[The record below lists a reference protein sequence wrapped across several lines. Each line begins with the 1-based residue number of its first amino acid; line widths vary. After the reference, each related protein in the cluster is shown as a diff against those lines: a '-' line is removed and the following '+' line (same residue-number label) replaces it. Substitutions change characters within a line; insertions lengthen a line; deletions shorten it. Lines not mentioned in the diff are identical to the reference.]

1 METWKAYY
9 FLQRRRKDSNLAI
22 RLISGLLLSAVLLG
36 ILTIALGFGTIFAVY
51 AYYSRQLPSAEEIGH
66 QAISSFKTTKIYD
79 RTGQHLL
86 YELLPPEGGDRTF
99 VPLYLIPEHVRYA
112 TIALEDRTFYINPAG
127 INIEGLVRAAINN
140 LRGLPVQ
147 GGSSIAQQLIRNVV
161 MTPEERAQRSYVR
174 KIKEAI
180 LAYELTRKYPGV
192 EGKDRILEWYL
203 NTVSYGFPTGVGAAA
218 EFYFGKP
225 VWELS
230 LAEAAMLAHI
240 PQYPALNPIDNFAKA
255 KQRQEIVLDQMY
267 LQGYISAEE
276 AWAAKQE
283 ELHIVSK
290 RFDITAPHF
299 VMYVRQLLEK
309 KFGSDLVYRGGL
321 RVYTTLDLD
330 LQNEAERVAREYI
343 AEVKEKHDV
352 HNAAVVV
359 LDVKT
364 GEILTMVGSLDYFD
378 PSIAGQVNVAIS
390 ERQPGSSFKPFT
402 YVTAF
407 AQGYTPATMLM
418 DVRTSFPDDPN
429 PPYVP
434 ENHDRK
440 FRGSVLARQAL
451 ACSLNVP
458 AVAMLYRAGVKN
470 VLDTAHRMGIN
481 TLTRDFYG
489 LSLTLGGGEV
499 TLLDLVYAYSVFA
512 NAGVMVGEPVS
523 TEDLKPGFRELNPV
537 AILRVENSEGET
549 IYEYGE
555 PQRREVISPQLAYLI
570 TNILADNNARVGTF
584 GPNSV
589 INLGPNVAVKTG
601 TTTDYRDAWTVGYT
615 PLVTVG
621 VWVGNSD
628 NTPMKNMP
636 GSRGAGPIW
645 RGVME
650 WLLKRLPEAKFQ
662 QPDGLEWVEVDATSG
677 LLPTPYSPRKIRE
690 IFIKGTAPTEYD
702 NVHRPFRI
710 CRVSGKL
717 ATAFCPPDVVEEQ
730 VFDVYPPEASDW
742 VRENQIPQPPTA
754 YCDVHGPSPI
764 TLDVAI
770 ATPSLYAHVAGIVS
784 IWGNA
789 RPGDFRLYRMEYGAG
804 MNPAQWIP
812 IGGDHYNRVDNN
824 ILEYWDVSQLPDGL
838 YTLQLVVI
846 EGSSNQRSARVQVIV
861 DNTPPTVEIIH
872 PLEGAVY
879 TLESDEWV
887 NIQVDAI
894 DNYSMDRVEFYLDEQ
909 QIGYST
915 VAPFT
920 KKWTI
925 ALSDTIPS
933 LIRDPALISS
943 TVVITSAELHIQSQ
957 TLLDGTVITVT
968 RSITDMHAISAISM
982 SPTGRGII
990 SDTAGY
996 TETHILHVIGFDA
1009 AGNKTES
1016 SKVRIYTIHKPKE
1029 EKKGTPTPAA
1039 PTTGSRRMEDEARA
1053 VTQGRLP
1060 GDHVMAIRFPMERLP
1075 PGTIR
1080 PRSYYKQGA
1089 TNG

>member
-1 METWKAYY
+1 MDAWKTYY
-9 FLQRRRKDSNLAI
+9 FLHRRRNDSNLAI
-22 RLISGLLLSAVLLG
+22 RLISGLLLFTLLLG
-36 ILTIALGFGTIFAVY
+36 ILAIALGFGTVFAVY
-51 AYYSRQLPSAEEIGH
+51 AYYSRQLPPAEEIGRS
-66 QAISSFKTTKIYD
+66 AVSSFKTTKIYD

-99 VPLYLIPEHVRYA
+99 VPLHLIPEYVRYA
-112 TIALEDRTFYINPAG
+112 TIALEDKTFYENPAG

-147 GGSSIAQQLIRNVV
+147 GGSSIAQQLVRNVI
-161 MTPEERAQRSYVR
+161 MTPEERAERSYAR
-174 KIKEAI
+174 KIKEVI
-180 LAYELTRKYPGV
+180 LAYELTRQYPGV

-225 VWELS
+225 VWELD

-240 PQYPALNPIDNFAKA
+240 PQYPALNPIDNFEKA
-255 KQRQEIVLDQMY
+255 KVRQEIVLDQMY

-309 KFGSDLVYRGGL
+309 KFGTDVVYRGGL
-321 RVYTTLDLD
+321 RVYTTLDLE

-343 AEVKEKHDV
+343 AEVKEAHNV

-364 GEILTMVGSLDYFD
+364 GEILSMVGSLDYFD
-378 PSIAGQVNVAIS
+378 SSIAGQVNVAIS
-390 ERQPGSSFKPFT
+390 PRQPGSSFKPFT

-407 AQGYTPATMLM
+407 AQGYTPATMIM
-418 DVRTSFPDDPN
+418 DVRTSFPDSPN

-434 ENHDRK
+434 ENHDRR
-440 FRGSVLARQAL
+440 FRGPVLVRQAL

-458 AVAMLYRAGVKN
+458 AVAMLYRAGIKN
-470 VLDTAHRMGIN
+470 VLDMAHRMGIN
-481 TLTRDFYG
+481 TLNREFYG

-512 NAGVMVGEPVS
+512 NGGVMVGEPVPA
-523 TEDLKPGFRELNPV
+523 EDLKPGFRELNPV
-537 AILRVENSEGET
+537 AILKVENNAGDV
-549 IYEYGE
+549 IYEYNE
-555 PQRREVISPQLAYLI
+555 PQRKEIISPQLAYLI
-570 TNILADNNARVGTF
+570 TSILSDNNARVGTF

-601 TTTDYRDAWTVGYT
+601 TTTDYRDAWTVGYN
-615 PLVTVG
+615 PQVAVG

-628 NTPMKNMP
+628 NKPMERMP

-650 WLLKRLPEAKFQ
+650 WLLKRLPEAKFLV
-662 QPDGLEWVEVDATSG
+662 PDGLEWVEVDATSG

-690 IFIKGTAPTEYD
+690 VFIKGTAPTEYD
-702 NVHRPFRI
+702 NIHRPFRI
-710 CRVSGKL
+710 CKASGKL
-717 ATAFCPPDVVEEQ
+717 ATPHCPPEDVEER
-730 VFDVYPPEASDW
+730 VFEIYPPEASDW

-754 YCDVHGPSPI
+754 YCDVHGPSPT
-764 TLDVAI
+764 TLEVAI
-770 ATPSLYAHVAGIVS
+770 TSPSLYAHVAGVVPIF
-784 IWGNA
+784 GNA
-789 RPGDFRLYRMEYGAG
+789 RPGDFRLYRIAYGAG
-804 MNPAQWIP
+804 LSPREWVL

-838 YTLQLVVI
+838 YTLQLVVM
-846 EGSSNQRSARVQVIV
+846 EGSGNQRSASIQVIV
-861 DNTPPTVEIIH
+861 DNTPPRVEIIH
-872 PLEGAVY
+872 PLEGAIY

-887 NIQVDAI
+887 NIQVDAV
-894 DNYSMDRVEFYLDEQ
+894 DNYAMDRVEFYLDEQ

-920 KKWTI
+920 HKWTI

-933 LIRDPALISS
+933 LVRDPAMISS
-943 TVVITSAELHIQSQ
+943 TLVITSSDLHIQSQ

-968 RSITDMHAISAISM
+968 RSITDMRVISATSL
-982 SPTGRGII
+982 SPTGRGVI
-990 SDTAGY
+990 SDTSGY
-996 TETHILHVIGFDA
+996 TETHVLHVIGFDA

-1016 SKVRIYTIHKPKE
+1016 SRVRIYTIHKPKE
-1029 EKKGTPTPAA
+1029 EKKETPTPAV
-1039 PTTGSRRMEDEARA
+1039 PTTGLRRLANEPRPIARLYLPEAQGVVVEFPVVRLPSAIHRSSRRM
-1053 VTQGRLP
+1053 
-1060 GDHVMAIRFPMERLP
+1060 
-1075 PGTIR
+1075 
-1080 PRSYYKQGA
+1080 
-1089 TNG
+1089 